1 MTENSFAPEEDLED
15 RRKRLYEFKEKVT
28 TKLSDIVRFIGLG
41 LIAVFYT
48 IKTGT
53 TYPSFTKCQDI
64 LLYAVGIAGV
74 LSILLDYIQYVANY
88 ASVDAA
94 LKRENLKYDRASGSY
109 RMAEFAFRSKRHVT
123 TAGALAL
130 VALVLFT

>member
-1 MTENSFAPEEDLED
+1 MKDDAAAPEEDLED

-48 IKTGT
+48 IKTGDA
-53 TYPSFTKCQDI
+53 YANYTKCQEL
-64 LLYAVGIAGV
+64 LLYVVGIAGV
-74 LSILLDYIQYVANY
+74 LSILLDYLQYVANY

-94 LKRENLKYDRASGSY
+94 LKRENLKYDRTSGPY
-109 RMAEFAFRSKRHVT
+109 RAAELAFRWKRHVT
-123 TAGALAL
+123 TAGAVAL
-130 VALVLFT
+130 IALVLFT